1 MLSGD
6 EEMGRQR
13 TRQLKAEPEYESSVA
28 RTPETTARPP
38 EHPMLHLQRTIGNH
52 AAVNL
57 TTRPRLQRMPTR
69 QRVVGILGKPHGN
82 ILWVK
87 QSTKYKHALDQL
99 DAFHTYTQNT
109 PAGNHAGDVMTRM
122 ARVMELYNAVIDACD
137 AYQGE
142 TGDKAEY
149 FLRLK
154 LQIQNEKTSAIGAL
168 ATYAGRVN
176 SMSTLVRGRNM
187 LSSIL
192 TTSGPDSL
200 DMDQG
205 SFIKNVGGGINQLG
219 VYNHGGQEQYFKTNR
234 DNTSG
239 PGRELEQQLVA
250 AAESGNVD
258 EQQRLFKEQMSL
270 VTLNDVATT
279 AGIPETDSRL
289 ANRDVA
295 LYRLDQL
302 LGANLIARTQF
313 ALRNTGNGPEMG
325 SLMVKA
331 QGTKAGDLVEQGKV
345 AKDSTSQRQNPGS
358 VNIEDPNLQRL
369 LSRLQLLDT
378 LAFQVDR
385 NLGNF
390 YVQFDQS
397 GRVTGVTGIDND
409 MSFGTKTGIN
419 ERAQELPGLAKF
431 VDKEMA
437 EKLINI
443 EPRLVML
450 ILSDVL
456 NGDELAALN
465 DRLLKLKLALAKMQ
479 SEGKLLSPTQWD
491 QMTSAAQINDIEEG
505 IKQDRTTY
513 HGQFGRNA
521 R

>member
-1 MLSGD
+1 MN
-6 EEMGRQR
+6 RQYVHP
-13 TRQLKAEPEYESSVA
+13 TKTQPVQDHSSA
-28 RTPETTARPP
+28 RSPAIAPRPP
-38 EHPMLHLQRTIGNH
+38 EHGLLRLQRTIGNH
-52 AAVNL
+52 ATVAL
-57 TTRPRLQRMPTR
+57 TSPSRLQRMPTR
-69 QRVVGILGKPHGN
+69 QKVISILGKPHSN

-87 QSTKYKHALDQL
+87 QSTKYKHVLEQL
-99 DAFHTYTQNT
+99 DAFHNYVQNT
-109 PAGNHAGDVMTRM
+109 PAGNHAGDVMSRM
-122 ARVMELYNAVIDACD
+122 ARVMELYNAVIDGCD

-154 LQIQNEKTSAIGAL
+154 LQIQNEKTSAIGSL
-168 ATYAGRVN
+168 ASYAGRVG
-176 SMSTLVRGRNM
+176 SMSQLVRGRNM

-192 TTSGPDSL
+192 TTSGPDQL
-200 DMDQG
+200 DLDDN
-205 SFIKNVGGGINQLG
+205 SFVKNVGGGINQLG
-219 VYNHGGQEQYFKTNR
+219 VFNHGGQQQYFKANR
-234 DNTSG
+234 NDASG
-239 PGRELEQQLVA
+239 PGRELEQQLVH
-250 AAESGNVD
+250 AAESGDVD
-258 EQQRLFKEQMSL
+258 EQQRLFKEQMAM
-270 VTLNDVATT
+270 VTLNDVANT
-279 AGIPETDSRL
+279 AGISETDARL

-313 ALRNTGNGPEMG
+313 ALRNTPNGPQMG
-325 SLMVKA
+325 SLMAGA
-331 QGTKAGDLVEQGKV
+331 QGSKAGDLVEQGKV
-345 AKDSTSQRQNPGS
+345 AKDSTSQGQNPGS
-358 VNIEDPNLQRL
+358 VNIQDPTLQRL

-378 LAFQVDR
+378 LAYQVDR

-390 YVQFDQS
+390 YIQFDRN

-409 MSFGTKTGIN
+409 MSFGTKTNIR

-437 EKLINI
+437 EKIIGL

-456 NGDELAALN
+456 NSEELTALN
-465 DRLLKLKLALAKMQ
+465 ERLLKLKTALAKMQ
-479 SEGKLLSPTQWD
+479 GEGKLLSPDQWD
-491 QMTSAAQINDIEEG
+491 QMTSATQINDVEEG

-513 HGQFGRNA
+513 YGQLGKHA